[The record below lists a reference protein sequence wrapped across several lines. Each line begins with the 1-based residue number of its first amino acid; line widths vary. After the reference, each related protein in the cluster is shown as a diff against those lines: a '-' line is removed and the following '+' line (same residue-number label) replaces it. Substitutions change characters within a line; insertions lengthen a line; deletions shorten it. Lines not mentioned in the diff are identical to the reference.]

1 MKAKR
6 ILAGLLSAAMV
17 LSLAACA
24 GGGGE
29 SSTAPSESTPPSEST
44 ADKTNTADEITI
56 WAWDDNFNVKA
67 ANIAK
72 EYYAKVN
79 PDVKVNVVSM
89 AQDDIVQKLNTAF
102 SGPNYEGLP
111 NIVLIEDYRIQG
123 YLQNYDAL
131 RDLSAIVD
139 PAKFMDYKL
148 ESMTKDGKVYG
159 VPFDSGVA
167 ALFYRVDYIEEAG
180 YKVADMQD
188 ITWDKYIEIGK
199 AVKEKTGKSMLTLDP
214 SDLGQIR
221 MMMQSA
227 GAWYVG
233 EDGSTVTLK
242 DNQALK
248 DALNTY
254 KKIIDAGIATQISG
268 WDAFVGAFQNGDV
281 ASVPTG
287 CWIAPSVAAAEDQ
300 KGKWAVA
307 ALPKM
312 AENSKSINASN
323 IGGASWYVI
332 DKVEGAETAEDF
344 LKNTFASNTDLMNDL
359 VTEINLVSTLKAAGE
374 AENYAKPNE
383 FFSNQKIFDDFFAWT
398 EEIPAVNYGLY
409 TYSIE
414 DIMTEALQSILGGAE
429 IDATLAEY
437 QTQVEASVA
446 K

>member
-139 PAKFMDYKL
+139 PA
-148 ESMTKDGKVYG
+148 
-159 VPFDSGVA
+159 
-167 ALFYRVDYIEEAG
+167 
-180 YKVADMQD
+180 
-188 ITWDKYIEIGK
+188 
-199 AVKEKTGKSMLTLDP
+199 
-214 SDLGQIR
+214 
-221 MMMQSA
+221 
-227 GAWYVG
+227 
-233 EDGSTVTLK
+233 
-242 DNQALK
+242 
-248 DALNTY
+248 
-254 KKIIDAGIATQISG
+254 
-268 WDAFVGAFQNGDV
+268 
-281 ASVPTG
+281 
-287 CWIAPSVAAAEDQ
+287 
-300 KGKWAVA
+300 
-307 ALPKM
+307 
-312 AENSKSINASN
+312 
-323 IGGASWYVI
+323 
-332 DKVEGAETAEDF
+332 
-344 LKNTFASNTDLMNDL
+344 
-359 VTEINLVSTLKAAGE
+359 
-374 AENYAKPNE
+374 
-383 FFSNQKIFDDFFAWT
+383 
-398 EEIPAVNYGLY
+398 
-409 TYSIE
+409 
-414 DIMTEALQSILGGAE
+414 
-429 IDATLAEY
+429 
-437 QTQVEASVA
+437 
-446 K
+446 